1 MESNSSDAI
10 SPAMEQKF
18 RELNLEKANQQPAEV
33 PKTGNDSSV
42 KVTKSEDDLD
52 LGGSLKE
59 QKKSL
64 SMDEHC
70 QQPGEPSPSV
80 DTVDDIGID
89 CTREPDWQVVKSDNL
104 PEKPQPNQVHNDKY
118 WDERSLDQEIEG
130 KDLQEELIRRE
141 QEDFARAAREG
152 DDPGRSFQNEVLDPY
167 YRGGNPPSEPPGSNN
182 SLDSFIWNHIL
193 F

>member
-1 MESNSSDAI
+1 M
-10 SPAMEQKF
+10 
-18 RELNLEKANQQPAEV
+18 
-33 PKTGNDSSV
+33 
-42 KVTKSEDDLD
+42 
-52 LGGSLKE
+52 
-59 QKKSL
+59 
-64 SMDEHC
+64 
-70 QQPGEPSPSV
+70 
-80 DTVDDIGID
+80 DDIGID

-182 SLDSFIWNHIL
+182 SLDSFI
-193 F
+193 